1 VTRALGC
8 SGHCSQSLVID
19 YNDRVGDWVYI
30 YVQWV
35 YSWYSGCTLNSDDM
49 GCTCCYIK
57 PMSDV
62 VRVNIPAGGG
72 RPPLG
77 LRYTPGLYS
86 SHRPSTI
93 ATDGRTDGGAGRRP
107 SADRPGGWAS
117 WRAPSAQYKHI
128 ALHGDVLSIDWTSHT
143 ARHTNC
149 CIQYS
154 IITRYCVVACSPVV
168 HDCPVSTQSII

>member
-1 VTRALGC
+1 M
-8 SGHCSQSLVID
+8 
-19 YNDRVGDWVYI
+19 YI

-107 SADRPGGWAS
+107 SADRPGGR
-117 WRAPSAQYKHI
+117 RAGGRPVRSTNTLHCMATFCRLIGQAIQRDTLI
-128 ALHGDVLSIDWTSHT
+128 AAFSTALLRDIVWSPARQLCTTALYTVNNLAHHGSPAERNNMTRLGTT
-143 ARHTNC
+143 AA
-149 CIQYS
+149 Y
-154 IITRYCVVACSPVV
+154 V
-168 HDCPVSTQSII
+168 DE